1 MNGFMQFWSAGKHCH
16 TMSDRHWKTKLDK
29 DVNLVSTFKQNK
41 LESEAQKNWDLF
53 YKRNTTN
60 FYKDRHWI
68 TREFPELLALVGNL
82 TTLLLW
88 FSLELMLKSNFLSFI
103 KNLTDFENHGSKF

>member
-1 MNGFMQFWSAGKHCH
+1 MDSCN
-16 TMSDRHWKTKLDK
+16 SDQLVSTVTRSLTDNEKTKLDK

-41 LESEAQKNWDLF
+41 LELEAQKNWDLF

-60 FYKDRHWI
+60 FFKDRHWI

-82 TTLLLW
+82 LL
-88 FSLELMLKSNFLSFI
+88 
-103 KNLTDFENHGSKF
+103 

>member
-1 MNGFMQFWSAGKHCH
+1 MDSCN
-16 TMSDRHWKTKLDK
+16 SDQLVSTVKRSLTDSEKTKLDK

-60 FYKDRHWI
+60 FFKDRHWI
-68 TREFPELLALVGNL
+68 TREFPELLSLVGNFPFC
-82 TTLLLW
+82 TL
-88 FSLELMLKSNFLSFI
+88 FSILCQYLKL
-103 KNLTDFENHGSKF
+103 

>member
-1 MNGFMQFWSAGKHCH
+1 MDSCNFDQLVSTVTRCL
-16 TMSDRHWKTKLDK
+16 TDIEKTKLDK

-82 TTLLLW
+82 TTLIL
-88 FSLELMLKSNFLSFI
+88 
-103 KNLTDFENHGSKF
+103 